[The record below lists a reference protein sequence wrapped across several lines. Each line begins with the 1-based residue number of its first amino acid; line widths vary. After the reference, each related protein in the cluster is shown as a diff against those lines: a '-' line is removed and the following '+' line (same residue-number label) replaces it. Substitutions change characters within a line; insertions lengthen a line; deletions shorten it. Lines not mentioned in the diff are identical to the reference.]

1 MVLVQIWQIQFLFKS
16 LSFYRVIIVAAD
28 SYYKVWWVSQ
38 LLPIERCRLND
49 WKLESWLLAVET
61 WSQRRWHASE
71 IQRVHTDGDSRST
84 VSQWFHKINVFL
96 LLEDRFAASVIPP
109 TYPLPKHADTI
120 CVLDLC
126 QITFNLTHHWCIKLP
141 VVSLYTGTSFWQVLP
156 FLNLCA
162 MCPTHPC
169 QVLAVKS
176 WILRTTYRCS
186 CLTLRFAFCLPNKS
200 QSHRVF

>member
-109 TYPLPKHADTI
+109 TISTSQTYNLSARPVPNYLQLNTPLVHKAPSGQPVHRDILLTGSPIFVPLRYVPHTPLPG
-120 CVLDLC
+120 
-126 QITFNLTHHWCIKLP
+126 
-141 VVSLYTGTSFWQVLP
+141 S
-156 FLNLCA
+156 
-162 MCPTHPC
+162 
-169 QVLAVKS
+169 
-176 WILRTTYRCS
+176 CS
-186 CLTLRFAFCLPNKS
+186 
-200 QSHRVF
+200 